1 VKIFLTRLICAAAL
15 TVLTACGGSDE
26 GTSTSPL
33 ATYIGSW
40 SSDCMVE
47 GSGSGTLDLNLNT
60 FSNNTLSG
68 QMTVDAYVGNTTCA
82 GAASTTTVPVSM
94 AYDGIKIVSGD
105 SAVKVVI
112 TAGTVVYK
120 DLLLIKGG
128 RLYSGVESPIGA
140 DGYPDA
146 IDFTDPLTRN

>member
-1 VKIFLTRLICAAAL
+1 MKTLLTRWICAAAL
-15 TVLTACGGSDE
+15 VGLAACGGSGE
-26 GTSTSPL
+26 STSPL

-40 SSDCMVE
+40 SSACMVD
-47 GSGSGTLDLNLNT
+47 GGNSGTLDWNLNT

-68 QMTVDAYVGNTTCA
+68 QMTVDAYAGNTTCT
-82 GAASTTTVPVSM
+82 GTASTTTTPVSM

-105 SAVKVVI
+105 SAVKVII
-112 TAGTVVYK
+112 TAGTEVYK

-128 RLYSGVESPIGA
+128 LLYSGVESPIGA

-146 IDFTDPLTRN
+146 IDFTESLTRH